1 MKKLFLAA
9 LAGLI
14 LIGCGSKEQPPK
26 DMPIEQ
32 KFIVTSVGH
41 YVPPEDSSVSRAR
54 ELIDRAAK
62 SYGMSKELVA
72 DQAYVTYKTGKESG
86 VEVSAMEVLEG
97 ATLAFV
103 DNSGM
108 EFSKNCAAYLTLR
121 KSGMPHAEAMMG
133 LKGLVTNVVNMGST
147 SRR

>member
-9 LAGLI
+9 LTGLI
-14 LIGCGSKEQPPK
+14 LIGCGSKEPPPK

-32 KFIVTSVGH
+32 KFIAVSSGH
-41 YVPPEDSSVSRAR
+41 YVPAEDSSVLRAR

-62 SYGMSKELVA
+62 SYGMPKELVA
-72 DQAYVTYKTGKESG
+72 DQAYATSKIGKESG
-86 VEVSAMEVLEG
+86 VDVSAMEVLEG

-108 EFSKNCAAYLTLR
+108 EFSKNCAAYLALR
-121 KSGMPHAEAMMG
+121 KSGMPHAEAMIG
-133 LKGLVTNVVNMGST
+133 LKGMITSVVNLGST